1 TPFLPCCRSPPL
13 FSLSLARRRRLLPS
27 LSPHPIEARVL
38 TTAAVATH
46 LSFLFSSS
54 ISATTSLFVG
64 DDQDS
69 TARGRHSGL
78 AEVRGAGEG
87 VRRPSR
93 RPRPGGARRS
103 GAMRRRFPA
112 MVESTTVARRRAAKR
127 GDAAA
132 SVRPALVDGR
142 PRRCPEPLR
151 YSAPRSIHVIR
162 FWGGGERMCCHR
174 RHGGTRAH
182 PGRHGAG

>member
-1 TPFLPCCRSPPL
+1 RARPTPSTPFLPCCRSPPL
-13 FSLSLARRRRLLPS
+13 FSLSLARRRRRRLLPP

-93 RPRPGGARRS
+93 RAYGSGAGRSRPGPGR
-103 GAMRRRFPA
+103 
-112 MVESTTVARRRAAKR
+112 
-127 GDAAA
+127 
-132 SVRPALVDGR
+132 RPAWVAVPYSTAAVSRLQRWTTASASFPHLLIRSR
-142 PRRCPEPLR
+142 PRRPPCTPRQACLR
-151 YSAPRSIHVIR
+151 GHPPPPPSPSPKAPS
-162 FWGGGERMCCHR
+162 R
-174 RHGGTRAH
+174 RC
-182 PGRHGAG
+182 